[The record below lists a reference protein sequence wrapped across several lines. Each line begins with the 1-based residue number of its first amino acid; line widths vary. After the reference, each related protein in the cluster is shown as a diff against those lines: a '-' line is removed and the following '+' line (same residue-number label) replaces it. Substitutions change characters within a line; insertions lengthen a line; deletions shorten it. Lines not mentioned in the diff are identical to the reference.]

1 MSILIEEDISRN
13 HQIKKKKM
21 LRCLKRKRKSWHSAR
36 SELFFKFVI
45 IQYDEVFYQDLHKQ
59 NLMDTACQTEL
70 LNF

>member
-1 MSILIEEDISRN
+1 MSIIIEEDINRN
-13 HQIKKKKM
+13 HQTKKKKYYDVE
-21 LRCLKRKRKSWHSAR
+21 RKSWHSAR

-59 NLMDTACQTEL
+59 NLMDAACQTEL